1 MKDTLHD
8 RMTHICPH
16 CKEYASVCDHLF
28 VLTNQCPFV
37 KISGEKHNV
46 FVGGENN
53 DDDRK

>member
-16 CKEYASVCDHLF
+16 CKEYDSVCDHLF

-37 KISGEKHNV
+37 NSSDEKHNV
-46 FVGGENN
+46 FIGGEKN
-53 DDDRK
+53 DDRK